1 MIENYKSAD
10 KYVTFKP
17 TGEEYSLIGFRQG
30 YGILENDKK
39 YLEYGFEATHEFSE
53 QEYYVFLINSKE
65 KLELVSDAYDL
76 HYEAIYHGKQFLA
89 LFVPE
94 DRDVTLVETTSKP
107 LADSLGFKQVN
118 KGEWWEDVDISEVE
132 LIPIKKT
139 IDLVQF
145 LPSSNN

>member
-30 YGILENDKK
+30 YGIIENDKK

-76 HYEAIYHGKQFLA
+76 YYEAIYQGEKFDA
-89 LFVPE
+89 LFNPG
-94 DRDVTLVETTSKP
+94 DSIITLSSATYDMPVIT
-107 LADSLGFKQVN
+107 GFVN
-118 KGEWWEDVDISEVE
+118 CGKGEWQKDVDISEVE
-132 LIPIKKT
+132 IIPIKEP
-139 IDLVQF
+139 IDLTQF